1 MIVETPERPKR
12 NAHGN
17 PEAKIQADCVL
28 WMHNERPETRGLY
41 FCVNNENSR
50 SKYESKARQL
60 MSGAQRKAIGV
71 VAGVSDTILLIP
83 RGGFHGLCVEFK
95 TDIGR
100 QSAAQVEWQG
110 KVEAQGYRYVVV
122 RSLAEFKDVVNGYL
136 M

>member
-122 RSLAEFKDVVNGYL
+122 RSLAEFKEVVNGYL